1 MGDLV
6 SRDHVIS
13 KLNELGM
20 SPEVIAYTTD
30 LDISTVKSVL
40 TLTKR
45 SIHPEDER
53 LAKDVRKLAHAC
65 ISRAFTMLEFMP
77 VDTQL
82 SILRSVI
89 PSTARLIGAEAS
101 QEQADL
107 KIALDDLL
115 SGMVTAANPD
125 IKPIDAD
132 STQITASS

>member
-1 MGDLV
+1 MPDLV
-6 SRDHVIS
+6 SKELVIS

-20 SPEVIAYTTD
+20 SPVLIAYTTE

-45 SIHPEDER
+45 SINPEDER

-65 ISRAFTMLEFMP
+65 IAKAFLMLEYMP
-77 VDTQL
+77 VDTQI
-82 SILRSVI
+82 SIMRSVI

-115 SGMVTAANPD
+115 SGFIPQPNTIDNA
-125 IKPIDAD
+125 IDAD
-132 STQITASS
+132 STSSPTSP